1 MTDKI
6 NESFERYRVPISI
19 AVLALALAISV
30 YTTSPAATLE
40 FSYPA
45 SNEQHIDGFI
55 VYENQDSAAVEL
67 WRTTAKS
74 QRLFEDIDLG
84 TFADDCRGLFMAPF
98 KASKVGPYSDIYEW
112 CPQQEPPDTYY
123 IPADKVQGFVVR
135 P

>member
-19 AVLALALAISV
+19 AALALAITV

-45 SNEQHIDGFI
+45 DNEMWIDGFI
-55 VYENQDSAAVEL
+55 VYENQEGSAVEL

-84 TFADDCRGLFMAPF
+84 TFADDCRVFFMAPF
-98 KASKVGPYSDIYEW
+98 KETKIGPYSDVFEW
-112 CPQQEPPDTYY
+112 CPVPEVPGSYY
-123 IPADKVQGFVVR
+123 IPADKIQGILVR